1 MNNKSIT
8 LFAIIIYVIKC
19 DFWIFI
25 LSLLSEGDEDT
36 MKWCKRTINI
46 ALEIMGFVGM
56 IIGDLCERRYLM
68 YICGFMCFFFSAC
81 LYVDYVQRVK
91 NELGIIKV
99 VKPKKETNQYRYIGI
114 HIFMAGCGFS
124 ALLCKLNINF
134 GFLILIG
141 ALLGIMMQRIPS
153 YNSKS

>member
-1 MNNKSIT
+1 
-8 LFAIIIYVIKC
+8 
-19 DFWIFI
+19 
-25 LSLLSEGDEDT
+25 
-36 MKWCKRTINI
+36 
-46 ALEIMGFVGM
+46 MG
-56 IIGDLCERRYLM
+56 LCV
-68 YICGFMCFFFSAC
+68 FFSAC

-114 HIFMAGCGFS
+114 YIFMAGCGLS

-153 YNSKS
+153 YNSKSWVCEM